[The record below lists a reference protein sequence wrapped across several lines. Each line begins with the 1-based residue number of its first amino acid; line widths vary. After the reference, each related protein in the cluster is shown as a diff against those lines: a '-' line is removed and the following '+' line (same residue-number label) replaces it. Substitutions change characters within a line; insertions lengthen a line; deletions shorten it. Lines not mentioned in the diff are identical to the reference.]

1 MPNRL
6 PSLNALR
13 AFEAAVRHM
22 SFQKAAEELFV
33 TPAALSYQIRQLE
46 DQLGLKLFTRHNRS
60 IALTDHGR
68 LIAPG
73 VRDGFDRLTQTMRQL
88 ETRRSGNV
96 LVVSAGPAFT
106 AKWLAPRLY
115 RFIAQYPDVD
125 ARITAS
131 IKMADLE
138 TDDIDVAIRFG
149 QGTYPNCDSVKLADE
164 FVTPLC
170 APSLLEGDNSL
181 SSPEDLAHATLI
193 HDDTHV
199 GVFYLPDWQHWFDAA
214 DLSGVEPSQT
224 GLHFNVA
231 DHAIDAAI
239 SGAGVVLGRIVLAQ
253 ADIDAGRLVTPFD
266 LRLKADFSFYAVSL
280 KSRADEANI
289 VGFRTWL
296 MEEIEGSVNTALPGP
311 AV

>member
-1 MPNRL
+1 MSDRL

-46 DQLGLKLFTRHNRS
+46 DQLGLKLFIRHNRS
-60 IALTDHGR
+60 IELTEHGR

-73 VRDGFDRLTQTMRQL
+73 VRDAFDRLSQTMRQL
-88 ETRRSGNV
+88 ETRRAGNV

-138 TDDIDVAIRFG
+138 HDDIDVAIRFG
-149 QGTYPNCDSVKLADE
+149 QGDYRNCDSVKLVDE

-170 APSLLEGDNSL
+170 APTLLEGEDAL
-181 SSPEDLAHATLI
+181 SSPENLADVALI
-193 HDDTHV
+193 HDDTHL
-199 GVFYLPDWQHWFDAA
+199 GVFYLPDWQHWLDAA
-214 DLSGVEPSQT
+214 GLSGVRPST
-224 GLHFNVA
+224 SGLHFNVA

-239 SGAGVVLGRIVLAQ
+239 SGAGVVLGRMVLAQ
-253 ADIDAGRLVTPFD
+253 ADIDAGRLVAPFD
-266 LRLKADFSFYAVSL
+266 LKLKADYSFFAVSL
-280 KSRADEANI
+280 RSRSDEPNI
-289 VGFRTWL
+289 VAFRSWL
-296 MEEIEGSVNTALPGP
+296 MEEVEGSTDRALPGP